1 MIFVFNC
8 ILSGCTVAVF
18 IPKYKIMVRGEADWK
33 RGTWN
38 DCFYPD
44 KRSTDSLQP
53 VWRTKM
59 NMHISFFS
67 LSFEACSLQL
77 CAQRVGIVKPSCLWG
92 RGSERASA
100 EMVETHWNVQ
110 VTHVQN
116 VFLPSPHLKVWETFS
131 AISKVSLLPDNKC
144 RPFAWCSFSGI

>member
-44 KRSTDSLQP
+44 KSSTDSLQP

-59 NMHISFFS
+59 NMHISFF
-67 LSFEACSLQL
+67 LSFLWSMLFSALCPACRH
-77 CAQRVGIVKPSCLWG
+77 C
-92 RGSERASA
+92 
-100 EMVETHWNVQ
+100 
-110 VTHVQN
+110 
-116 VFLPSPHLKVWETFS
+116 ETFLS
-131 AISKVSLLPDNKC
+131 V
-144 RPFAWCSFSGI
+144 RPRK